1 MKIFKNLLAGAL
13 LLAFAGSASA
23 QTYVRIVGAQ
33 AWRSSVYTAIGH
45 ILNSGYK
52 YAYGSSTLSSSN
64 QAIFVG
70 TTATGG
76 YSVIIKT
83 SFAGATGGVATLTKN
98 STVSNFLADST
109 ATSTSGT
116 ANVATFET
124 AVTGDVVAVDSP
136 QGTTVFTSP
145 TLSAAATDPV
155 GIEPYVWV
163 KGAAPS
169 SVTDAASFTNIT
181 SFQAQNLL
189 NGGLPLQQ
197 FTGNSADLN
206 VNVVATG
213 RDENSGA
220 RIVAYAESGFGVFS
234 SPQQY
239 QPVFT
244 STTIT
249 GLNIWPSNTL
259 NGITYAAGHS
269 GYANSSSVITA
280 LGAPITATV
289 AGGPA
294 WLVSYLGASDANSV
308 NSGANNLTWNGVPY
322 SIANVENGIY
332 TFWGYAHLLYRGT
345 YSTSSPTGKTVADQ
359 IAAQLAASDFSVSG
373 VIPANMNVSRQSDGG
388 PVTY

>member
-1 MKIFKNLLAGAL
+1 MKTLKNLLAGAL

-33 AWRSSVYTAIGH
+33 AWRASIYASIGH
-45 ILNSGYK
+45 ILNSGYR
-52 YAYGSSTLSSSN
+52 YAYGSGTLSASN

-70 TTATGG
+70 TTAVGG

-98 STVSNFLADST
+98 ATISNFLADST

-116 ANVATFET
+116 ASVATYET

-145 TLSAAATDPV
+145 TLTASSTDPV

-163 KGAAPS
+163 KGSAPS

-181 SFQAQNLL
+181 SYQAQNLL

-197 FTGNSADLN
+197 FTGNSADIN
-206 VNVVATG
+206 VNVLATG

-239 QPVFT
+239 QPTFT
-244 STTIT
+244 SSTIT
-249 GLNIWPSNTL
+249 SLNIWPSNTL

-289 AGGPA
+289 SGGPA
-294 WLVSYLGASDANSV
+294 WLVSYLGATDANSV
-308 NSGANNLTWNGVPY
+308 NSGANNLTWNGIPY
-322 SIANVENGIY
+322 SVANVENGLY
-332 TFWGYAHLLYRGT
+332 TFWGYAHLLYRST
-345 YSTSSPTGKTVADQ
+345 YATSNATGKTVADQ
-359 IAAQLAASDFSVSG
+359 IAAQLSASDFSVSG
-373 VIPANMNVSRQSDGG
+373 VIPANMNVTRQYDGG